1 MSFRRSRSRRRRGQ
15 AMVELAIVAPIL
27 VLLVTGGAQ
36 VAVVVYSQVSVGT
49 ASREGARTAVDNPKD
64 TQLFPAAVT
73 KDCTSS
79 SDTRKACAAAFN
91 STTQTFGLVNPANFT
106 VHLSSQ
112 KYPSGTST
120 PSCNGSAG
128 TADDGLV
135 QVQVTYQ
142 APIFVPF
149 VNRFFADS
157 GQSYRTV
164 KSTVTMRVSPCSA
177 NGGN

>member
-1 MSFRRSRSRRRRGQ
+1 
-15 AMVELAIVAPIL
+15 MVELAIVAPIL

-49 ASREGARTAVDNPKD
+49 AAREGARTAVDNPKD
-64 TQLFPAAVT
+64 TQLFPAAKGPDVT
-73 KDCTSS
+73 TNCTSS
-79 SDTRKACAAAFN
+79 SDARKACAAAFN

-106 VHLSSQ
+106 VNLSSQ

-120 PSCNGSAG
+120 SACNAATGS
-128 TADDGLV
+128 ADDGLV
-135 QVQVTYQ
+135 KVQVSYQ

-149 VNRFFADS
+149 VNRFFADP

-164 KSTVTMRVSPCSA
+164 TSTVTMRVTPCSA
-177 NGGN
+177 NGGH